1 MNNKGVSEPEPSL
14 IRKHLPKAGVPPAR
28 FKPLPVNVIPK
39 PKSSLFLKR

>member
-14 IRKHLPKAGVPPAR
+14 LRKHLPKTDKPAPR
-28 FKPLPVNVIPK
+28 YKALPVDVIPK